1 MTSDY
6 QSPTSDDDTFAASP
20 HPHELLLPKYPFKFP
35 FQYAMHPTSKQAQ
48 TCERRRKASSDFPII
63 PSPPLLTMKRSPSI
77 QPPEFSLPS
86 SQTIPPRAKRELGY
100 WEWFRSRGFPFD
112 VPARRAYLEDYPD
125 MIS

>member
-1 MTSDY
+1 
-6 QSPTSDDDTFAASP
+6 
-20 HPHELLLPKYPFKFP
+20 
-35 FQYAMHPTSKQAQ
+35 
-48 TCERRRKASSDFPII
+48 
-63 PSPPLLTMKRSPSI
+63 MKRSPSI

-125 MIS
+125 MNFLSEEMLERHFTYPRQEPVSHHNYAGIKIRGVRLNRKEYRDYIARKTGRALPKY